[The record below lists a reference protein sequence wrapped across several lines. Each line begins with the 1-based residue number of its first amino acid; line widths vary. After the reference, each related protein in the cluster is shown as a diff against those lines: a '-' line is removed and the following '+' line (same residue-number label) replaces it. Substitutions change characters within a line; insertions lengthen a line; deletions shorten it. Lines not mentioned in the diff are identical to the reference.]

1 MEKTITIHSELAELP
16 KIRNFLRKNLKNV
29 SLSEEVYYSFELALV
44 EICINIIRYAFP
56 QEKGHIHVKIWI
68 QDRTIFLEIRDK
80 GIAFDPTKA
89 KRPVLQ
95 DIMRNEQK
103 GGLGIFLSRKLMDGF
118 KYRRENAQNI
128 LTINKSI

>member
-1 MEKTITIHSELAELP
+1 MEETITIHSELAELP
-16 KIRNFLRKNLKNV
+16 KIRNFLRKSLK
-29 SLSEEVYYSFELALV
+29 SFPLSEEVYYSFELALV

-56 QEKGHIHVKIWI
+56 QEKGQIHVKIWI

-89 KRPVLQ
+89 KKPVIK
-95 DIMRNEQK
+95 DIMRKEQK
-103 GGLGIFLSRKLMDGF
+103 GGLGIFLSKKLMDGF
-118 KYRRENAQNI
+118 EYRRESGQNI